1 MSQVKLATRQKSFLE
16 YTADAL
22 DYPSRIAHVKYYRK
36 KNLCEKN
43 LHKKY
48 ITGNK
53 YRIDYTQE
61 WVMRLCNPRV
71 CGYPEAEPRD
81 KCKQV
86 GYSA

>member
-1 MSQVKLATRQKSFLE
+1 MSHECVVDIILTLMLFLITWKWWQIIVLVYEE
-16 YTADAL
+16 YLCMYIL
-22 DYPSRIAHVKYYRK
+22 DV
-36 KNLCEKN
+36 
-43 LHKKY
+43 
-48 ITGNK
+48 T

-71 CGYPEAEPRD
+71 CNYPKAKPRD